1 MKIMMAQETWDL
13 FKSEL
18 TKQGFSLRRLNDDTR
33 QLKYSDDVFKLDKIK
48 EWMKQNHSE
57 MKLEDIDH
65 ESMLWL
71 IDCYIED
78 NIPTQF
84 VNEDGDGD
92 WYDETYDMWYAA
104 FEYAVLFDKIIDWEV
119 RDTMGLI

>member
-1 MKIMMAQETWDL
+1 MMAQETWDL

-18 TKQGFSLRRLNDDTR
+18 TKQGFSLRRLNDNTR
-33 QLKYSDDVFKLDKIK
+33 QLKYSDDVFKLDVIRK
-48 EWMKQNHSE
+48 WMEQKHSD

-65 ESMLWL
+65 ETMLWL

-78 NIPTQF
+78 NVPTQF

-119 RDTMGLI
+119 RNTMGLI

>member
-1 MKIMMAQETWDL
+1 MAQETWGL

-33 QLKYSDDVFKLDKIK
+33 QLKHSDDVFKLDVIK
-48 EWMKQNHSE
+48 KWMEQKHPDMQ
-57 MKLEDIDH
+57 LEDIDH
-65 ESMLWL
+65 EAMLWL

-104 FEYAVLFDKIIDWEV
+104 FEYAVLFEKIIDWEV
-119 RDTMGLI
+119 RNTMGLI

>member
-1 MKIMMAQETWDL
+1 MMAQETWDL

-48 EWMKQNHSE
+48 EWMKQEHSD

-119 RDTMGLI
+119 RDMMDLI

>member
-1 MKIMMAQETWDL
+1 MMTQETWDL

-18 TKQGFSLRRLNDDTR
+18 EKQGFSLRRLDDKER
-33 QLKYSDDVFKLDKIK
+33 DLRRSDDVFKLDVIK
-48 EWMKQNHSE
+48 KWMEEKHSD
-57 MKLEDIDH
+57 MKLEDADH
-65 ESMLWL
+65 ETMLWL
-71 IDCYIED
+71 IDLYIEG

-104 FEYAVLFDKIIDWEV
+104 FEYAVLFDKIIDWKV
-119 RDTMGLI
+119 RDEMGLI

>member
-1 MKIMMAQETWDL
+1 MMAQETWDL

-18 TKQGFSLRRLNDDTR
+18 TKQGFSLRRLNDNTR
-33 QLKYSDDVFKLDKIK
+33 QLKYSDDVFELDVIRK
-48 EWMKQNHSE
+48 WMERKHSD
-57 MKLEDIDH
+57 MKLEDVDH
-65 ESMLWL
+65 ETMLWL

-78 NIPTQF
+78 NVPTQF

-119 RDTMGLI
+119 RNTMGLI

>member
-1 MKIMMAQETWDL
+1 MMAQETWDL

-33 QLKYSDDVFKLDKIK
+33 QLKYSDDVFKLDEIK
-48 EWMKQNHSE
+48 EWMKQKHSD

-65 ESMLWL
+65 ETMLWL
-71 IDCYIED
+71 IDLYIEG

-92 WYDETYDMWYAA
+92 WYDETYDMWYEA

-119 RDTMGLI
+119 RNIMGLI

>member
-1 MKIMMAQETWDL
+1 MMAQETWDL

-18 TKQGFSLRRLNDDTR
+18 TKQGFSLRRLDDNTR

-48 EWMKQNHSE
+48 EWMKQKHSD

-65 ESMLWL
+65 EAMLWL

-84 VNEDGDGD
+84 VNENGDGD

-119 RDTMGLI
+119 RDMMDLI

>member
-1 MKIMMAQETWDL
+1 MRAQETWDL

-48 EWMKQNHSE
+48 EWMKQKHSD

-65 ESMLWL
+65 EAMLWL

-84 VNEDGDGD
+84 VNENGDGD

-119 RDTMGLI
+119 RDMMDLI

>member
-1 MKIMMAQETWDL
+1 MMAQETWDL

-18 TKQGFSLRRLNDDTR
+18 TKQGFSLRRLNDNTR
-33 QLKYSDDVFKLDKIK
+33 QLKYSDDVFKLDVIRK
-48 EWMKQNHSE
+48 WMEQKHSD

-65 ESMLWL
+65 EGMLWL

-78 NIPTQF
+78 NVPTQF

-119 RDTMGLI
+119 RNTMGLI

>member
-1 MKIMMAQETWDL
+1 MMTQETWDL

-33 QLKYSDDVFKLDKIK
+33 QLKYSDDVFKLDKIQ
-48 EWMKQNHSE
+48 EWMKQEHSD

-119 RDTMGLI
+119 RDMMDLI

>member
-1 MKIMMAQETWDL
+1 MMAQETWDL

-18 TKQGFSLRRLNDDTR
+18 TKQGFSLRRLNDNTR
-33 QLKYSDDVFKLDKIK
+33 QLKYSDDVFKLDVIRK
-48 EWMKQNHSE
+48 WMEQKHSD

-65 ESMLWL
+65 EAMLWL

-78 NIPTQF
+78 NVPTQF

-104 FEYAVLFDKIIDWEV
+104 FEYAVLFNKIIDWEV
-119 RDTMGLI
+119 RNTMGLI

>member
-1 MKIMMAQETWDL
+1 MMAQETWDL

-18 TKQGFSLRRLNDDTR
+18 TKQGFSLRRLNDNTR
-33 QLKYSDDVFKLDKIK
+33 QLKYSDDVFKLDVIRK
-48 EWMKQNHSE
+48 WMEQKHSD

-65 ESMLWL
+65 EAMLWL

-78 NIPTQF
+78 NVPTQF

-92 WYDETYDMWYAA
+92 WYDETYDMWYEA

-119 RDTMGLI
+119 RNTMGLI

>member
-1 MKIMMAQETWDL
+1 MMAQETWDL

-18 TKQGFSLRRLNDDTR
+18 TKQGFSLRRLNDNTR
-33 QLKYSDDVFKLDKIK
+33 QLKYSDDVFKLDIIRK
-48 EWMKQNHSE
+48 WVGQRHSD

-65 ESMLWL
+65 ETMLWL

-78 NIPTQF
+78 NVPTQF

-119 RDTMGLI
+119 RNTMGLI

>member
-1 MKIMMAQETWDL
+1 MMAQETWDL

-18 TKQGFSLRRLNDDTR
+18 TKQGFSLRRLNDNTR
-33 QLKYSDDVFKLDKIK
+33 QLKYSDDVFKLDTIRK
-48 EWMKQNHSE
+48 WMEQKHSD

-65 ESMLWL
+65 EAMLWL

-92 WYDETYDMWYAA
+92 WYDETYDMWYEA

-119 RDTMGLI
+119 RNTMGLI

>member
-1 MKIMMAQETWDL
+1 MMAQGTWDL

-33 QLKYSDDVFKLDKIK
+33 QLKYSDDVFKLDVIK
-48 EWMKQNHSE
+48 KWMEQKHSD
-57 MKLEDIDH
+57 MKLEDVDH
-65 ESMLWL
+65 ETMLWL
-71 IDCYIED
+71 IDLYMEG

-84 VNEDGDGD
+84 VDENGDGD
-92 WYDETYDMWYAA
+92 WYDETYDLWYDA

>member
-1 MKIMMAQETWDL
+1 MMAQGTWDL

-48 EWMKQNHSE
+48 EWMKQEHSD
-57 MKLEDIDH
+57 MKLEDVDH
-65 ESMLWL
+65 EAMLWL

-119 RDTMGLI
+119 RDMMDLI

>member
-1 MKIMMAQETWDL
+1 MMAQETWDL

-18 TKQGFSLRRLNDDTR
+18 MKQGFSLRRLNDDTR

-48 EWMKQNHSE
+48 EWMKQKHSD

-65 ESMLWL
+65 EAMLWL

>member
-1 MKIMMAQETWDL
+1 MTERAWDL

-18 TKQGFSLRRLNDDTR
+18 EKQGFSLRRLDNKER
-33 QLKYSDDVFKLDKIK
+33 GLRRSDDVFKLDVIK
-48 EWMKQNHSE
+48 KWMKEKHSD
-57 MKLEDIDH
+57 MKLEDADH
-65 ESMLWL
+65 ETMLWL
-71 IDCYIED
+71 IDLYIEG

-119 RDTMGLI
+119 RDELSLI

>member
-1 MKIMMAQETWDL
+1 MMAQETWDL

-18 TKQGFSLRRLNDDTR
+18 TKQGFSLRRLNDNTR
-33 QLKYSDDVFKLDKIK
+33 QLKYSDDVFKLDVIRK
-48 EWMKQNHSE
+48 WMEQKHSD
-57 MKLEDIDH
+57 MKLEDIGH
-65 ESMLWL
+65 EAMLWL

-78 NIPTQF
+78 NVPTQF

-92 WYDETYDMWYAA
+92 WYDETYDMWYEA

-119 RDTMGLI
+119 RNTMGLI

>member
-1 MKIMMAQETWDL
+1 MAQETWDL

-33 QLKYSDDVFKLDKIK
+33 QLKYSDDVFKLDKIQ
-48 EWMKQNHSE
+48 EWMKQEHSD
-57 MKLEDIDH
+57 MKLEDVDH
-65 ESMLWL
+65 EAMLWL

-84 VNEDGDGD
+84 VNENGDGD

-119 RDTMGLI
+119 RDMMDLI

>member
-1 MKIMMAQETWDL
+1 MMAQETWDL

-48 EWMKQNHSE
+48 EWMKQKHSD
-57 MKLEDIDH
+57 MKLEDVDH
-65 ESMLWL
+65 EAMLWL

-84 VNEDGDGD
+84 VDEDGNGD
-92 WYDETYDMWYAA
+92 WYDETYDMWYEA

-119 RDTMGLI
+119 RDMMDLI

>member
-1 MKIMMAQETWDL
+1 MMAQETWDL

-33 QLKYSDDVFKLDKIK
+33 QLKYSDDVFKLDKIQ
-48 EWMKQNHSE
+48 EWMKQEHSD

-119 RDTMGLI
+119 RDMMDLI

>member
-1 MKIMMAQETWDL
+1 MMAQETWDL

-18 TKQGFSLRRLNDDTR
+18 TKQGFSLRRLDDNTR

-48 EWMKQNHSE
+48 EWMKQKHSD

-65 ESMLWL
+65 EAMLWL

-92 WYDETYDMWYAA
+92 WYDETYDMWYEA

-119 RDTMGLI
+119 RDMMDLI

>member
-1 MKIMMAQETWDL
+1 MAQETWDL

-33 QLKYSDDVFKLDKIK
+33 QLKYSDDVFKLDKIQ
-48 EWMKQNHSE
+48 EWMKQKHSD
-57 MKLEDIDH
+57 MKLEDMDH

-104 FEYAVLFDKIIDWEV
+104 FEYATIWDKIIDWEV
-119 RDTMGLI
+119 MDELDLI

>member
-1 MKIMMAQETWDL
+1 MMAQETWDL

-48 EWMKQNHSE
+48 EWMKQEHSD

-65 ESMLWL
+65 EAMLWL

-92 WYDETYDMWYAA
+92 WYDETYDMWYEA

>member
-1 MKIMMAQETWDL
+1 MMAQETWDL

-18 TKQGFSLRRLNDDTR
+18 TKQGFSLRRLNDNTR
-33 QLKYSDDVFKLDKIK
+33 QLKYSDDVFKLDVIRK
-48 EWMKQNHSE
+48 WMEQKHSD
-57 MKLEDIDH
+57 MKLEDVDH
-65 ESMLWL
+65 EAMLWL

-92 WYDETYDMWYAA
+92 WYDETYDMWYEA

-119 RDTMGLI
+119 RNTMGLI

>member
-1 MKIMMAQETWDL
+1 MMAQETWDL

-18 TKQGFSLRRLNDDTR
+18 TKQGFSLRRLNDNTR
-33 QLKYSDDVFKLDKIK
+33 QLKYSDDVFKLDVIRK
-48 EWMKQNHSE
+48 WMEQKHSD
-57 MKLEDIDH
+57 MKLEDVDH
-65 ESMLWL
+65 EAMLWL

-119 RDTMGLI
+119 RNTMGLI

>member
-1 MKIMMAQETWDL
+1 MMAQETWDL
-13 FKSEL
+13 FKYEL
-18 TKQGFSLRRLNDDTR
+18 TKQGFSLRRLNDNTR
-33 QLKYSDDVFKLDKIK
+33 QLKYSDDVFKLDVIRK
-48 EWMKQNHSE
+48 WMEQKHSD
-57 MKLEDIDH
+57 MKLEDVDH
-65 ESMLWL
+65 EAMLWL

-78 NIPTQF
+78 NVPTQF

-119 RDTMGLI
+119 RNTMGLI

>member
-1 MKIMMAQETWDL
+1 MTQGTWDL

-33 QLKYSDDVFKLDKIK
+33 QLKYSDDVFKLDKIE
-48 EWMKQNHSE
+48 EWMKQKHSD

-65 ESMLWL
+65 ETMLWL
-71 IDCYIED
+71 IDLYMEE

-84 VNEDGDGD
+84 VNEEGDGD
-92 WYDETYDMWYAA
+92 WYDETYDLWYDA
-104 FEYAVLFDKIIDWEV
+104 FEYATIWDKIIDWEV
-119 RDTMGLI
+119 MDELDLI

>member
-1 MKIMMAQETWDL
+1 MMAQETWDL

-18 TKQGFSLRRLNDDTR
+18 TKQGFSLRRLNDNTR
-33 QLKYSDDVFKLDKIK
+33 QLKYSDDVFKLDVIRK
-48 EWMKQNHSE
+48 WMEQKHSD

-65 ESMLWL
+65 EAMLWL

-92 WYDETYDMWYAA
+92 WYDETYDMWYEA

-119 RDTMGLI
+119 RNTMGLI

>member
-1 MKIMMAQETWDL
+1 MMAQETWDL

-18 TKQGFSLRRLNDDTR
+18 TKQGFSLRRLNDNTR
-33 QLKYSDDVFKLDKIK
+33 QLKYSDDVFKLDAIRK
-48 EWMKQNHSE
+48 WMEQKHSD
-57 MKLEDIDH
+57 MKLEDVDH
-65 ESMLWL
+65 ETMLWL

-78 NIPTQF
+78 NVPTQF

-92 WYDETYDMWYAA
+92 WYDETYDMWYEA

-119 RDTMGLI
+119 RNTMGLI

>member
-1 MKIMMAQETWDL
+1 MMAQETWDL

-33 QLKYSDDVFKLDKIK
+33 QLKYSDDVFKLDKIQ
-48 EWMKQNHSE
+48 EWMKQKHSD
-57 MKLEDIDH
+57 MKLEDMDH

>member
-1 MKIMMAQETWDL
+1 MMAQETWDL

-18 TKQGFSLRRLNDDTR
+18 TKQGFSLRRLNDNTR
-33 QLKYSDDVFKLDKIK
+33 QLKYSDDVFKLDVIK
-48 EWMKQNHSE
+48 KWMERKHSD

-65 ESMLWL
+65 ETMLWL

-78 NIPTQF
+78 NVPTQF

-119 RDTMGLI
+119 RNTMGLI

>member
-1 MKIMMAQETWDL
+1 MMAQETWDL

-33 QLKYSDDVFKLDKIK
+33 QLKYSDDVFKLDKIQ
-48 EWMKQNHSE
+48 EWMKQKHSD

-65 ESMLWL
+65 EAMLWL

-92 WYDETYDMWYAA
+92 WYDETYDIWYAA